1 MQIQSS
7 TPFFAAIVL
16 FEFVLTAGCST
27 GSRPISG
34 GTYGLLTTD
43 GLPLSQVELTVY
55 KDAPSCGEIL
65 GFGAVGDNGAFELID
80 ASRSEKLLLEPGK
93 YRFTIES
100 LGAEITIP
108 KKYGD
113 PEETILCARAALN
126 EAIVLEA
133 AGMSSG
139 M

>member
-1 MQIQSS
+1 M
-7 TPFFAAIVL
+7 
-16 FEFVLTAGCST
+16 
-27 GSRPISG
+27 
-34 GTYGLLTTD
+34 LTTD
-43 GLPLSQVELTVY
+43 GHPLSQVELTVY
-55 KDAPSCGEIL
+55 KDDPFSGEIL
-65 GFGAVGDNGAFELID
+65 GFGAVCSDGTFELID

-100 LGAEITIP
+100 VGAEITVP

-113 PEETILCARAALN
+113 PKETILCARAASD

-133 AGMSSG
+133 SGMSTG